1 MVNLINRILKL
12 TLLFFKLFFQIVDL
26 VLESFLRLLNSTL
39 VLCVLLLAECQV
51 LVPLFFCLAK
61 VFTQALYFLLEI
73 LCSDS
78 ELKLGFGEVL
88 CEGADCCL
96 TFLDL
101 AHIVFSQGL
110 NLILV
115 SLIELVDLTLSLFL
129 SDD

>member
-1 MVNLINRILKL
+1 MINLVDRVLKL
-12 TLLFFKLFFQIVDL
+12 TLLFFKLFFQFVDL
-26 VLESFLRLLNSTL
+26 VLESLLRLLNCAL

-61 VFTQALYFLLEI
+61 VLAQALYFLLEI

-101 AHIVFSQGL
+101 AHVGFSQGR
-110 NLILV
+110 NLVLV
-115 SLIELVDLTLSLFL
+115 SLVELVDLTLSLFL